1 MEPFNKPAAIDEKP
15 NCWDCKYFLI
25 THDAKRPYSCS
36 MMGFKSRRLP
46 CHDGIQIEGERRY
59 SFLPKIE
66 IQGKIIKHVV
76 V

>member
-1 MEPFNKPAAIDEKP
+1 MEPFNKTASIDEKP
-15 NCWDCKYFLI
+15 NCWDCKFFLI

-36 MMGFKSRRLP
+36 KMGFKSRRLP
-46 CHDGIQIEGERRY
+46 CHEVTQIEGDRCY